1 MRHAPPMTDNPPI
14 EAHSLAVPAD
24 LSGQRLDRALV
35 ALMPGYSRS
44 RLQQW
49 IEQGRVTL
57 DGRVCKPREAVTT
70 GQQIRVSLE
79 PQRIIESGPQALPLD
94 VVYEDA
100 ALLVINKPPGLV
112 VHPGAG
118 NPDGTLLNA
127 LLHYAPELA
136 QVQRAGIVH
145 RIDKDTSG
153 LLVVARTLVTH
164 TALVSALASRNIARE
179 YEAVVWG
186 VLTAGG
192 KVDQPI
198 GRDERDRKRMR
209 VKAEARAAVTHYRVI
224 ERYRAHTHTLL
235 LLETGRT
242 HQIRV
247 HMQHIRHPLVGDPV
261 YGRRLGMP
269 AGASAGLR
277 EALQG
282 FRRQAL
288 HARRLA
294 LPHPVSAEPM
304 EWRASMPP
312 DMSELI
318 AAMRADAEQ
327 ARHE

>member
-1 MRHAPPMTDNPPI
+1 MTETPAT
-14 EAHSLAVPAD
+14 EEHRLTVPAE
-24 LSGQRLDRALV
+24 LAGQRFDRVLAT
-35 ALMPGYSRS
+35 LMPEYSRS

-49 IEQGRVTL
+49 IEQGRITL
-57 DGRVCKPREAVTT
+57 AGQLCKPREAVEA
-70 GQQIRVSLE
+70 GQLICVCLE
-79 PQRIIESGPQALPLD
+79 PQQIVETKAQKLPLD
-94 VVYEDA
+94 VIYEDA

-127 LLHYAPELA
+127 LLHHAPELA
-136 QVQRAGIVH
+136 QVPRAGIVH
-145 RIDKDTSG
+145 RIDKETSG
-153 LLVVARTLVTH
+153 LLVVARTLITH
-164 TALVSALASRNIARE
+164 TALVNALASRDITRE

-209 VKAEARAAVTHYRVI
+209 VKSEAREAVTHYRVI
-224 ERYRAHTHTLL
+224 ERYRAHTHTQL

-269 AGASAGLR
+269 AGATAELR

-288 HARRLA
+288 HARRLV
-294 LPHPVSAEPM
+294 LPHPLTGQSM
-304 EWRASMPP
+304 EWQAPAPADLRG
-312 DMSELI
+312 LI
-318 AAMRADAEQ
+318 AALRADVKESK
-327 ARHE
+327 HD